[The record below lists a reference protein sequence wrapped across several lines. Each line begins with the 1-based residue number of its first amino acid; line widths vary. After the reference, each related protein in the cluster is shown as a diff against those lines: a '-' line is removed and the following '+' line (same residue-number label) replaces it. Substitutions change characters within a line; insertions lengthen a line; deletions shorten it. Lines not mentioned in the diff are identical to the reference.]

1 MDRENLVY
9 RTNEYTYSLRN
20 FRTMNIFGTN
30 IYNVKITL
38 READEDKTSLLV
50 EIMNFKKK
58 VKPQNPERQQ
68 KKKIFLKTYT

>member
-38 READEDKTSLLV
+38 READEDTTSLLV